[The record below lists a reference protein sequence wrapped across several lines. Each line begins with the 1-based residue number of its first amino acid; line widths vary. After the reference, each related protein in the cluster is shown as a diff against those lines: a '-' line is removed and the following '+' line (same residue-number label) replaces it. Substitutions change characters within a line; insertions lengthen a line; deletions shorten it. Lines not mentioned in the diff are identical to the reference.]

1 MSESTI
7 SQLIL
12 EIVWLENPLMSSSW
26 EKGAINKLTQCI
38 YDE

>member
-26 EKGAINKLTQCI
+26 EKYAINKLTKCVNH
-38 YDE
+38 E